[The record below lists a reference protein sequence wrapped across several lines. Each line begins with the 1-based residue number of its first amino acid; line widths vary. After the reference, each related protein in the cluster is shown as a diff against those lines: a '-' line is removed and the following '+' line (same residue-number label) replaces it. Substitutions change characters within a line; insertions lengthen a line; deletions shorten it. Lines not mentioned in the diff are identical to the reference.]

1 MIYSRTIQLIVIE
14 MASMAVKYL
23 IKAYEP
29 RIAVYGASLHQQ
41 VFFTSKNTFFTLHI
55 YITSHIILDYLQNNY
70 LRIAYY
76 LHAISLIE
84 TLKSYSEIVLA
95 VFQNPRAMN
104 DLLW

>member
-41 VFFTSKNTFFTLHI
+41 VFFTSKNTFF
-55 YITSHIILDYLQNNY
+55 YITHLYSVSYHIG
-70 LRIAYY
+70 
-76 LHAISLIE
+76 
-84 TLKSYSEIVLA
+84 
-95 VFQNPRAMN
+95 
-104 DLLW
+104 LLV